1 MKSKIFND
9 LNKLFEDQLLLKK
22 EYYDFFDFNKFD
34 FLLRAQM
41 LLQFGRFWA
50 EEGERWFRVAQ
61 RSSTFEMLT
70 YAAKNDNINM
80 FFTNF
85 IFSIV
90 KFIPKVCPI
99 YYYQLI

>member
-1 MKSKIFND
+1 M
-9 LNKLFEDQLLLKK
+9 
-22 EYYDFFDFNKFD
+22 
-34 FLLRAQM
+34 
-41 LLQFGRFWA
+41 QFGRFWA

-90 KFIPKVCPI
+90 KFIPPKFAPLFTTTSAHIATLFCVI
-99 YYYQLI
+99 TILKTTFILV